1 VKPLHGI
8 RVLDL
13 TRVLAGPFCTALM
26 ADLGAEIIKIEPP
39 QGDDYRHI
47 GPFVDGHSALFTLTN
62 RGKSSVVLDLKAP
75 EGQALARQ
83 IAATCDV
90 VVENFRPGVAAKL
103 GLGAEALR
111 AQNPP
116 LIYCSISGFGQDGP
130 FSDLPAYDIVVQAM
144 SGLMDA
150 NGEEGGAPLKVGEA
164 LGDLMAGLYAAWGIA
179 AALVGRAQTGQGAS
193 LDVAMFDAI
202 FSLLPTS
209 HAIHFYGKSPIT
221 RVGNRH
227 PLSTPFGAYETSD
240 GHAIIAVLGD
250 RQFAALCGV
259 IGAPEAAHDPRFA
272 TDTTRTQH
280 EPALKALIESWS
292 RSLTTA
298 QAVDALRVAHIPTA
312 PILTLAQ
319 AAASPHCNHRGLV
332 TALAH
337 PTLGT
342 APVIGQPIR
351 FNGIKPVATTAAPAL
366 GAGSRAVMASLGLT
380 ETQISGLIAA
390 GILRTA

>member
-1 VKPLHGI
+1 MKPLAGI

-26 ADLGAEIIKIEPP
+26 ADLGAEIIKVEPP

-47 GPFVDGHSALFTLTN
+47 GPFVDGHSALFALTN
-62 RGKSSVVLDLKAP
+62 RGKSSVVLDLKTA
-75 EGQALARQ
+75 EAQALARQ

-103 GLGAEALR
+103 GLGADALR
-111 AQNPP
+111 HENPA

-144 SGLMDA
+144 SGLMEA

-193 LDVAMFDAI
+193 LDVAMFDAL

-209 HAIHFYGKSPIT
+209 HAIHFYAKSAVE

-227 PLSTPFGAYETSD
+227 PLSTPFGAYATLD

-259 IGAPEAAHDPRFA
+259 IGVPEAASDPRYA
-272 TDTTRTQH
+272 TDATRTQN
-280 EPALKALIESWS
+280 EPALKALIEAWS
-292 RSLTTA
+292 RQHTTA
-298 QAVDALRVAHIPTA
+298 QAVEALRGAYIPTA

-319 AAASPHCNHRGLV
+319 AANSPHAAARGLV
-332 TALAH
+332 SDLPH
-337 PTLGT
+337 HGLGT
-342 APVIGQPIR
+342 APIIGQPVR
-351 FNGIKPVATTAAPAL
+351 FNGEKPVASTGAPAL
-366 GAGSRAVMASLGLT
+366 GGGSRDVMAALGLT

-390 GILRTA
+390 GIVRAT

>member
-1 VKPLHGI
+1 MKPLQGI

-26 ADLGAEIIKIEPP
+26 ADLGAEVIKIEPP

-47 GPFVDGHSALFTLTN
+47 GPFVDGHSALFALTN
-62 RGKSSVVLDLKAP
+62 RGKSSVVLDLKAD
-75 EGQALARQ
+75 EGKAVARQ
-83 IAATCDV
+83 LAATCDV

-103 GLGAEALR
+103 GLGVEALR
-111 AQNPP
+111 KDNPA

-130 FSDLPAYDIVVQAM
+130 YSDLPAYDIVVQAM
-144 SGLMDA
+144 SGLMEA

-193 LDVAMFDAI
+193 LDVAMFDAL

-209 HAIHFYGKSPIT
+209 HAIHFYAKSAVE

-227 PLSTPFGAYETSD
+227 PLSTPFGAYATSD

-250 RQFAALCGV
+250 RQFAALCDL
-259 IGAPEAAHDPRFA
+259 IGAPEAASDPRFA
-272 TDTTRTQH
+272 SDEARTQN
-280 EPALKALIESWS
+280 EPVLKALIEAWTGK
-292 RSLTTA
+292 LTTA
-298 QAVDALRVAHIPTA
+298 HAVEGLRAAHIPTA
-312 PILTLAQ
+312 PILTMAE
-319 AAASPHCNHRGLV
+319 AASSPHAIARGLV
-332 TALAH
+332 SDIPH
-337 PTLGT
+337 HGLGT

-351 FNGIKPVATTAAPAL
+351 FNGEKPVASSGAPAL
-366 GAGSRAVMASLGLT
+366 GGGSRAVMASLGLT
-380 ETQISGLIAA
+380 EDQISGLIAA
-390 GILRTA
+390 GIVRTE

>member
-1 VKPLHGI
+1 MKPLQGI

-62 RGKSSVVLDLKAP
+62 RGKSSVVLDLKVPQA
-75 EGQALARQ
+75 QALARQ

-111 AQNPP
+111 AANPA

-193 LDVAMFDAI
+193 LDVAMFDAL

-209 HAIHFYGKSPIT
+209 HAIHFYGKEPIR

-227 PLSTPFGAYETSD
+227 PLSTPFGAYATAD

-250 RQFAALCGV
+250 RQFAALCAV
-259 IGAPEAAHDPRFA
+259 IGAPAAAQDHRFA
-272 TDTTRTQH
+272 TDATRTEN
-280 EPALKALIESWS
+280 EPALKAMIEGWS
-292 RSLTTA
+292 RSRTTA
-298 QAVDALRVAHIPTA
+298 AVVEALRSAHIPTA
-312 PILTLAQ
+312 PILTLAE
-319 AAASPHCNHRGLV
+319 AAISPHAIHRGLV
-332 TALAH
+332 TDLDHSAL
-337 PTLGT
+337 GSI
-342 APVIGQPIR
+342 PVIGQPIR
-351 FNGIKPVATTAAPAL
+351 FNGTKPVASSAATAL

-390 GILRTA
+390 GILRTE

>member
-1 VKPLHGI
+1 MKPLHGI

-26 ADLGAEIIKIEPP
+26 ADLGAEIIKVEPP

-47 GPFVDGHSALFTLTN
+47 GPFVDGHSALFALTN
-62 RGKSSVVLDLKAP
+62 RGKSSLVLDLKAP

-83 IAATCDV
+83 IAASCDV

-111 AQNPP
+111 GANPA

-130 FSDLPAYDIVVQAM
+130 FSALPAYDIVVQAM

-193 LDVAMFDAI
+193 LDVAMFDAL

-209 HAIHFYGKSPIT
+209 HAIHFYAKQGVE

-227 PLSTPFGAYETSD
+227 PLSTPFGAYATAD

-259 IGAPEAAHDPRFA
+259 IGVPDAVTDPRFTSDA
-272 TDTTRTQH
+272 ARTRN
-280 EPALKALIESWS
+280 EPALKAMIEGWS
-292 RSLTTA
+292 RPLTTA
-298 QAVDALRVAHIPTA
+298 AAVDALRAAHIPTA
-312 PILTLAQ
+312 PILTLAE
-319 AAASPHCNHRGLV
+319 AATSAHATHRGLV
-332 TALAH
+332 TDLPHAG
-337 PTLGT
+337 LGM

-351 FNGIKPVATTAAPAL
+351 FNGAKPVADEGAPAL
-366 GAGSRAVMASLGLT
+366 GAGSRAVMAKLGLS
-380 ETQISGLIAA
+380 EDQISGLIAA
-390 GILRTA
+390 GIVRAA